1 MVEGG
6 EADVTSYH
14 GLSRSSPELFA
25 PIKTRS
31 PGQWKVGSARTV
43 FVNMNA
49 SIPPFDNIEARQAV
63 NFAIDRA
70 RMAELTGGLP
80 DARTTCQMLPPGW
93 PGYQPYCPY
102 TLDPNDGGRWSAPDL
117 ATAQALVDSSGTRGT
132 EVVVGPTVSIFQGQ
146 LGYLAEILRELGYAV
161 TIDPRIEPEAHLAWQ
176 SGQTQIS
183 VLGWISDYPASPANF
198 LGLFT
203 CDGDPARTINHCD
216 ESFDAAYHHALELQL
231 TDRAAAVA
239 EWTALDHRAVDLA
252 LLAPLVNPGA
262 DFISERV
269 GNYQYSPAYE
279 ALFDQMWVQ

>member
-1 MVEGG
+1 
-6 EADVTSYH
+6 
-14 GLSRSSPELFA
+14 
-25 PIKTRS
+25 
-31 PGQWKVGSARTV
+31 
-43 FVNMNA
+43 MNA
-49 SIPPFDNIEARQAV
+49 STPPFDNVDARQAV
-63 NFAIDRA
+63 NLAIDRA

-102 TLDPNDGGRWSAPDL
+102 TADPDDGGRWSAPDL
-117 ATAQALVDSSGTRGT
+117 TSAQALVDASGTRGAN
-132 EVVVGPTVSIFQGQ
+132 VVVGPTVPIFGGQ
-146 LGYLAEILRELGYAV
+146 LEYLAEVLRDLGYAV
-161 TIDPRIEPEAHLAWQ
+161 SIDPRTEPAEVRAAWAT
-176 SGQTQIS
+176 GQTQIS
-183 VLGWISDYPASPANF
+183 VLGWIADYPASPANF
-198 LGLFT
+198 LALFT
-203 CDGDPARTINHCD
+203 CGGDPAGIINHCD

-279 ALFDQMWVQ
+279 ALLDQMWVQ